1 MDGSM
6 PQELNYEKVIYKTET
21 ISLRVTGNNLTP
33 DVFKLALRWKRLCM
47 ENMYMWKTMD
57 KDIIKEALKVD
68 GR

>member
-1 MDGSM
+1 M
-6 PQELNYEKVIYKTET
+6 NWEKVVYRSEK
-21 ISLRVTGNNLTP
+21 ISLSIRNENITP
-33 DVFKLALRWKRLCM
+33 EVFQLALRWKRICM